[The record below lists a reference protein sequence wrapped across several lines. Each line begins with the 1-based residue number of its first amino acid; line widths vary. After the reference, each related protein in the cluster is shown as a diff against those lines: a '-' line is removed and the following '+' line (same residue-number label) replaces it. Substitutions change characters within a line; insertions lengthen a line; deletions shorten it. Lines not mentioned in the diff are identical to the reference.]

1 MLPRA
6 APVKLTHTTAV
17 FVMVAVTLMWSI
29 AGVVTRHLEHARS
42 FEVTFWRSLFTVLS
56 LAVILPFWKGRRVF
70 GQIRTGGRTLWISG
84 VCWSVMFTAFMVALT
99 LTTTANVL
107 VTLATGPLL
116 AALAARLFIG
126 HRLPART
133 WAAIAV
139 AGAGIAWMYGAQIG
153 DDGALAGTLVALCV
167 PIAGACHWT
176 NVQQA
181 HASGADVD
189 LLPAVLIGA
198 AVSATCTLPLAWP
211 FTASGRDLALL
222 GFLGVFQL
230 AIPCML
236 SMMAAAFSA
245 SLANRTV
252 RSITIS
258 AVRRASSVSKAC
270 SRPRRRAIRST
281 SIGGSQSIPLA
292 GGTAAVSRGRQR
304 SSMTYLHLL
313 FCAAHQSVICDNP
326 TRGGRGDFVFQVM
339 TPLRHGL

>member
-1 MLPRA
+1 MSASAPA
-6 APVKLTHTTAV
+6 AKPDPARSARRGLTHSRAV
-17 FVMVAVTLMWSI
+17 GLMVLVTLMWAT
-29 AGVVTRHLEHARS
+29 AGVVTRQLERAAS
-42 FEVTFWRSLFTVLS
+42 FEVTFWRSFFTLLAMVLILGAWRGRGLWRS
-56 LAVILPFWKGRRVF
+56 LRE
-70 GQIRTGGRTLWISG
+70 GGRHLWISG
-84 VCWSVMFTAFMVALT
+84 ACWSVMFTAFMVALT

-198 AVSATCTLPLAWP
+198 AVSAACTLPLAWP

-236 SMMAAAFSA
+236 SMMAAGVLKAPEVALLALLEVLFGIALAWVGAGEAPAPTVFSGGLLVIGA
-245 SLANRTV
+245 LVANEWLGW
-252 RSITIS
+252 
-258 AVRRASSVSKAC
+258 RAA
-270 SRPRRRAIRST
+270 
-281 SIGGSQSIPLA
+281 
-292 GGTAAVSRGRQR
+292 RGQR
-304 SSMTYLHLL
+304 
-313 FCAAHQSVICDNP
+313 
-326 TRGGRGDFVFQVM
+326 
-339 TPLRHGL
+339 